1 MPILLLVLS
10 FSSKAK
16 TCKRSDL
23 MTIGDVTYIPDYQLR
38 NFFIE
43 QRIKSEFGGYG
54 CCIRVLVDQKIEQI
68 VLKITW
74 VTNYSL
80 ILAQIFTCEI
90 TVAVAIFATVPKWR
104 PGLKKTRVL
113 RT

>member
-1 MPILLLVLS
+1 
-10 FSSKAK
+10 
-16 TCKRSDL
+16 
-23 MTIGDVTYIPDYQLR
+23 MTIGDVIYIPNYQLR

-43 QRIKSEFGGYG
+43 KRIKSEFGGYG

-80 ILAQIFTCEI
+80 ILVQIFS
-90 TVAVAIFATVPKWR
+90 VN
-104 PGLKKTRVL
+104 L
-113 RT
+113 